1 MAPIENDLT
10 IGEKVEIV
18 LFEDN
23 PRDASRIEEM
33 LEKLADFP
41 YEPINVKTLNWGLS
55 LLKECPFDVMLTD
68 LSFQDSDGIGTFPEV
83 HERNS
88 RISIIIFTASNDEKL
103 GFMLQRKM
111 FRTI

>member
-1 MAPIENDLT
+1 
-10 IGEKVEIV
+10 
-18 LFEDN
+18 
-23 PRDASRIEEM
+23 
-33 LEKLADFP
+33 
-41 YEPINVKTLNWGLS
+41 
-55 LLKECPFDVMLTD
+55 MLTD